1 MDGLKKDQRST
12 CKRLHGQHNTETNC
26 SVDIEGLCIQ
36 CSLAPCCAWWQSVS
50 SFTISSSSSFIVLSS
65 FSYFS
70 YLTVMILL
78 QMQIVMVILVL
89 LMAWESSRGPRYCL
103 LTASTIP
110 TLCLNRVSSV
120 PVTVL
125 GHRSS
130 SSYLFL
136 IIWIIWNVMTRS
148 NWDISGYDATIPMFC
163 WNQHQCKNGS
173 VTVLGTLT
181 LKHWECGWVGHHV
194 RRFRLLT
201 KSFSKAGI
209 GIKLHISY
217 FLICLWCFQDT

>member
-12 CKRLHGQHNTETNC
+12 CKRLHGQHNTEANC
-26 SVDIEGLCIQ
+26 SVDIERLCIQ
-36 CSLAPCCAWWQSVS
+36 CSQAPCCAWWQSVS
-50 SFTISSSSSFIVLSS
+50 SFTISSSSSFTVLSS
-65 FSYFS
+65 FSYSS

-120 PVTVL
+120 PVIVL
-125 GHRSS
+125 GHRSW

-136 IIWIIWNVMTRS
+136 FELFGMSWQEVIGIYPDTMQQS
-148 NWDISGYDATIPMFC
+148 QCFC

-173 VTVLGTLT
+173 VTVLGDINLETLGIRV
-181 LKHWECGWVGHHV
+181 GWVTMYAASDYWQKV
-194 RRFRLLT
+194 
-201 KSFSKAGI
+201 FSKAGI